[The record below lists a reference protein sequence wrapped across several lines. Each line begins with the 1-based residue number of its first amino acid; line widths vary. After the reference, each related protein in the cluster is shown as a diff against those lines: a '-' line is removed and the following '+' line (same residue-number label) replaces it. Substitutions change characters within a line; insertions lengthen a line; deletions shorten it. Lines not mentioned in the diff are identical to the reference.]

1 MFKFFSILPILSS
14 ISDLFI
20 EENEEFTVHSS
31 KSETL
36 TTTPVPTIIITT
48 TPPIHTLPTETTWL
62 NSITL
67 IIQNVLSTLY
77 NNKTDMILFTFI
89 TFTFYFMYTHITN
102 QHQHTIISNKNKSTN
117 DIQ

>member
-31 KSETL
+31 KTETI
-36 TTTPVPTIIITT
+36 TTTQVPTIIITT

-62 NSITL
+62 NSITIICSIH
-67 IIQNVLSTLY
+67 IIQQQNRHDPVHFHNVY
-77 NNKTDMILFTFI
+77 ILL
-89 TFTFYFMYTHITN
+89 HV
-102 QHQHTIISNKNKSTN
+102 
-117 DIQ
+117 